1 MKLLALALVGLM
13 ALPAAAEAPYSPPV
27 RMADG
32 YIPPTPKKGHSYP
45 PCYCTDSQGNRVEV
59 GQMACLQIGSRQ
71 VMSRCEKARNL
82 VIWRHQTEGCSPGV

>member
-1 MKLLALALVGLM
+1 MRLVILAMIGLLAL
-13 ALPAAAEAPYSPPV
+13 PASAGELEA
-27 RMADG
+27 RILQLADG
-32 YIPPTPKKGHSYP
+32 YVPPKPKDGYSYP
-45 PCYCTDSQGNRVEV
+45 PCYCTDTQGNKVDV